1 MEQDKRKD
9 VRFVAGEDVVVV
21 LPDKISK
28 IGRVIDIGQGGLA
41 FELIDDEE
49 SRWEF
54 SKRDISLWVKEFRVS
69 DLPCKMVYDIPI
81 QRPPEDEPAPFHIK
95 TRRCGMQFENLTE
108 NQRGQ
113 LEFLLKTF
121 TKGRI

>member
-1 MEQDKRKD
+1 MENDKRRD
-9 VRFVAGEDVVVV
+9 IRFVAADDVVVV

-54 SKRDISLWVKEFRVS
+54 SKRDISLWANEFHVS
-69 DLPCKMVYDIPI
+69 DIPCKMVYDIPVKP
-81 QRPPEDEPAPFHIK
+81 PPEYELLSFHIK
-95 TRRCGMQFENLTE
+95 TRRCGIQFESLTE

-113 LEFLLKTF
+113 LEFLLKTY
-121 TKGRI
+121 TKGKI